1 MNTKTGDFK
10 MRKILRKLLFNY
22 CFTEDEKVSIIN
34 GLFRR
39 NKDFKTSYIEKDKL
53 IRDTRQ
59 KLAMEFSNY

>member
-1 MNTKTGDFK
+1 MKIEECN

-39 NKDFKTSYIEKDKL
+39 NQDFKTSYIEKDKL
-53 IRDTRQ
+53 IRDTCH